1 MDDEEETAELMV
13 GKEEESITAETQWH
27 IFLHSYLYLTRV
39 FESTNRPIFALGG
52 HGSVSSEAEKTFKK
66 NPNHSDLSH
75 AVPGSD
81 FLTDPQ
87 CEFLWLLYL

>member
-1 MDDEEETAELMV
+1 MDDEEETAEFMV

-27 IFLHSYLYLTRV
+27 IFLHSYLYQTRV
-39 FESTNRPIFALGG
+39 SESMNCPIFALGG
-52 HGSVSSEAEKTFKK
+52 HGPVSSEAEKSFKK
-66 NPNHSDLSH
+66 NTNHSDLSH